1 MKANNIA
8 NIVIGLCAL
17 SVLSLS
23 AQPFSSG
30 SDGSYGPLNVT
41 SNIVLDLPPDG
52 KFNCTTIDVAPNV
65 TLSFRRNA
73 LNTPVYLL
81 ATSNVIINGVIDVSG
96 MSGDLGFGGAGG
108 PGGFDGGQPSNG
120 PGTLPGDGLGPGAG
134 RGDNTYAGSGSYGST
149 RSITNS
155 LDGATYGNTLILPL
169 IGGSGGGGGQAGL
182 GYYGGGGGGGAILI
196 ASDTSV
202 NIGAAGAIVARG
214 GAAKQQGFGSGGA
227 VRVVAPVVEGTG
239 LVDVRDAASGYNS
252 YAGVGRIRV
261 DATNRYSLFL
271 SGVGSYT
278 IGKYMHVF
286 PTSPSR
292 LDIVGAAGMAIAE
305 GTPAPVRV
313 QLPLDAPTNQV
324 VKVQARDFTGIVPI
338 TLAVTPDAG
347 PSARYDIQIDMS
359 GGNPAQTNVNV
370 VIPAGTTCRIYAWT
384 R

>member
-1 MKANNIA
+1 MKANNIT
-8 NIVIGLCAL
+8 NIVIGLCAV
-17 SVLSLS
+17 SALSLP

-41 SNIVLDLPPDG
+41 SNTVLDLPPDG
-52 KFNCTTIDVAPNV
+52 KFNCTTIDVAPSV
-65 TLSFRRNA
+65 ALSFRRNA

-81 ATSNVIINGVIDVSG
+81 ATSNVTINGVIDVSG
-96 MSGDLGFGGAGG
+96 MYSGFGGGGAGG
-108 PGGFDGGQPSNG
+108 PGGFDGGQASNG
-120 PGTLPGDGLGPGAG
+120 PGTLPGDGLGPGG
-134 RGDNTYAGSGSYGST
+134 GGGDNNAPGSGSYAGT
-149 RSITNS
+149 RSFTNS

-169 IGGSGGGGGQAGL
+169 IGGSGGGGGQAGN
-182 GYYGGGGGGGAILI
+182 GYYGGSGGGGAILI

-202 NIGAAGAIVARG
+202 NIAGTGIIVARG
-214 GAAKQQGFGSGGA
+214 GVAPHRGFGSGGA
-227 VRVVAPVVEGTG
+227 VRLVAPLVGGTG
-239 LVDVRDAASGYNS
+239 LVDVQAAGGN
-252 YAGVGRIRV
+252 AGVGRIRV
-261 DATNRYSLFL
+261 DATNRYGLFL
-271 SGVGSYT
+271 TGWGSYT

-286 PTSPSR
+286 PTTPSR

-324 VKVQARDFTGIVPI
+324 VRVQARDFTGIVPI

-347 PSARYDIQIDMS
+347 PSARYDTQIDMN

>member
-227 VRVVAPVVEGTG
+227 VRVVAPLMQAWGESAWMPRTDIHFSSVVW
-239 LVDVRDAASGYNS
+239 
-252 YAGVGRIRV
+252 
-261 DATNRYSLFL
+261 
-271 SGVGSYT
+271 
-278 IGKYMHVF
+278 
-286 PTSPSR
+286 
-292 LDIVGAAGMAIAE
+292 
-305 GTPAPVRV
+305 
-313 QLPLDAPTNQV
+313 APTQSGNTCTSFRRALRGWTLLGLLEWLSR
-324 VKVQARDFTGIVPI
+324 KARRRLSEYSCHWMLRLIK
-338 TLAVTPDAG
+338 
-347 PSARYDIQIDMS
+347 S
-359 GGNPAQTNVNV
+359 
-370 VIPAGTTCRIYAWT
+370 
-384 R
+384 